1 MDNVT
6 FTNSIRTLASAEYQN
21 RIPSATKSNLLE
33 VASMITDY
41 PAAKNEFINV
51 LTNQVVK
58 TIFMDKLYSNPFK
71 FFKKGSLPYGKSIE
85 MVFVD
90 LIKAKNWN
98 ERFNNETSDAGSLI
112 GKQPVDN
119 VKVKYISENFRHK
132 YKITIS
138 DEQLKGAFRSRDGL
152 SALVNRLVVA
162 PLNSAEFDEYNIMK
176 GLISQINMAEA
187 SITGYGALSEN
198 EKAKQLTKVI
208 KTYVGKMKFLSD
220 NYNKGGVHT
229 FSMPN
234 ELVILVTPET
244 QAMLDVELLASA
256 FHMDKVEV
264 EGRLVL
270 IDEFQKKNASKD
282 TYEEDTDCLAIV
294 MDVNAVQ
301 FYESLNVS
309 ESFRNPEQLTT
320 NMFFHRWGVAGACE
334 FVNAL
339 KIKKAAASS

>member
-21 RIPSATKSNLLE
+21 RIPTATKSNLLA
-33 VASMITDY
+33 VATMITDY
-41 PAAKNEFINV
+41 PTAKNEFINV

-98 ERFNNETSDAGSLI
+98 ERFNSETTDAGSLI
-112 GKQPVDN
+112 RKEPVSN

-138 DEQLKGAFRSRDGL
+138 DEQLKGAFRSKDGL

-162 PLNSAEFDEYNIMK
+162 PLNSAEFDEYMIMQ
-176 GLISQINMAEA
+176 GLISKMNMAEA
-187 SITGYGALSEN
+187 SITGYAALSEN

-256 FHMDKVEV
+256 FHMDKAEV

-270 IDEFQKKNASKD
+270 IDEFQKKNASQDK
-282 TYEEDTDCLAIV
+282 YEEDTDCLAIV

-339 KIKKAAASS
+339 KIKKGAASS

>member
-1 MDNVT
+1 
-6 FTNSIRTLASAEYQN
+6 
-21 RIPSATKSNLLE
+21 
-33 VASMITDY
+33 
-41 PAAKNEFINV
+41 
-51 LTNQVVK
+51 
-58 TIFMDKLYSNPFK
+58 
-71 FFKKGSLPYGKSIE
+71 
-85 MVFVD
+85 
-90 LIKAKNWN
+90 
-98 ERFNNETSDAGSLI
+98 
-112 GKQPVDN
+112 
-119 VKVKYISENFRHK
+119 
-132 YKITIS
+132 
-138 DEQLKGAFRSRDGL
+138 
-152 SALVNRLVVA
+152 
-162 PLNSAEFDEYNIMK
+162 MK
-176 GLISQINMAEA
+176 GLISKMNMAEA
-187 SITGYGALSEN
+187 SITGYAALSEN

-256 FHMDKVEV
+256 FHMDKAEV

-270 IDEFQKKNASKD
+270 IDEFQKEASGN
-282 TYEEDTDCLAIV
+282 YSEDTDTLAII
-294 MDVNAVQ
+294 MDSNAVQ

-339 KIKKAAASS
+339 KIKKGAASS

>member
-33 VASMITDY
+33 VATMITDY
-41 PAAKNEFINV
+41 PTAKNEFINV

-98 ERFNNETSDAGSLI
+98 ERFNSETSDAGSLI
-112 GKQPVDN
+112 GKEPVSN

-162 PLNSAEFDEYNIMK
+162 PLNSAEFDEYMIMK
-176 GLISQINMAEA
+176 
-187 SITGYGALSEN
+187 
-198 EKAKQLTKVI
+198 
-208 KTYVGKMKFLSD
+208 
-220 NYNKGGVHT
+220 
-229 FSMPN
+229 
-234 ELVILVTPET
+234 
-244 QAMLDVELLASA
+244 
-256 FHMDKVEV
+256 
-264 EGRLVL
+264 
-270 IDEFQKKNASKD
+270 
-282 TYEEDTDCLAIV
+282 
-294 MDVNAVQ
+294 
-301 FYESLNVS
+301 
-309 ESFRNPEQLTT
+309 
-320 NMFFHRWGVAGACE
+320 
-334 FVNAL
+334 
-339 KIKKAAASS
+339 

>member
-6 FTNSIRTLASAEYQN
+6 FTNSIRTLASSEYKN
-21 RIPSATKSNLLE
+21 RIPNATKTNLLA

-51 LTNQVVK
+51 LTNQVVR

-85 MVFVD
+85 
-90 LIKAKNWN
+90 
-98 ERFNNETSDAGSLI
+98 TSDSGSLI

-138 DEQLKGAFRSRDGL
+138 DEQLKGAFRSKDGL

-162 PLNSAEFDEYNIMK
+162 PLNSAEFDEYMIMK
-176 GLISQINMAEA
+176 GLISKMNMAEA
-187 SITGYGALSEN
+187 SITGYAALSEN

-256 FHMDKVEV
+256 FHMDKAEV

-270 IDEFQKKNASKD
+270 IDEFQKESGGNYS
-282 TYEEDTDCLAIV
+282 EDTDTLAII
-294 MDVNAVQ
+294 MDSNAVQ

-339 KIKKAAASS
+339 KIKKGVSSS

>member
-6 FTNSIRTLASAEYQN
+6 FTNSIRTLASAEYQS
-21 RIPSATKSNLLE
+21 RIPAATKTNLLA
-33 VASMITDY
+33 VATMITDY
-41 PAAKNEFINV
+41 PTAKNEFINV

-98 ERFNNETSDAGSLI
+98 ERFNSETSDAGSLI
-112 GKQPVDN
+112 GKEPVSN

-138 DEQLKGAFRSRDGL
+138 DEQLKGAFRSKDGL

-187 SITGYGALSEN
+187 SISG
-198 EKAKQLTKVI
+198 
-208 KTYVGKMKFLSD
+208 
-220 NYNKGGVHT
+220 
-229 FSMPN
+229 
-234 ELVILVTPET
+234 
-244 QAMLDVELLASA
+244 
-256 FHMDKVEV
+256 
-264 EGRLVL
+264 
-270 IDEFQKKNASKD
+270 
-282 TYEEDTDCLAIV
+282 
-294 MDVNAVQ
+294 
-301 FYESLNVS
+301 
-309 ESFRNPEQLTT
+309 
-320 NMFFHRWGVAGACE
+320 
-334 FVNAL
+334 
-339 KIKKAAASS
+339 

>member
-21 RIPSATKSNLLE
+21 RIPTATKSNLLA
-33 VASMITDY
+33 VASMITEY
-41 PAAKNEFINV
+41 PTAKNEFINV

-85 MVFVD
+85 MIFVD
-90 LIKAKNWN
+90 LIKAKNFN
-98 ERFNNETSDAGSLI
+98 ERFNSETSDAGSLI
-112 GKQPVDN
+112 GKEPVSN

-138 DEQLKGAFRSRDGL
+138 DEQLKGAFRSKDGL

-162 PLNSAEFDEYNIMK
+162 PLNSAEFDEYMIMK
-176 GLISQINMAEA
+176 GLISKMNMAEA
-187 SITGYGALSEN
+187 SITGYATLSEN

-256 FHMDKVEV
+256 FHMDKAEV

-270 IDEFQKKNASKD
+270 IDEFQKKNASQDK
-282 TYEEDTDCLAIV
+282 YEEDTDCLAIV

-339 KIKKAAASS
+339 KIKKGASSS

>member
-6 FTNSIRTLASAEYQN
+6 FTNSIRTLASAEYQS
-21 RIPSATKSNLLE
+21 RIPAATKTNLSA
-33 VASMITDY
+33 VATMITEY

-58 TIFMDKLYSNPFK
+58 SIFMDKLYSNPFK

-98 ERFNNETSDAGSLI
+98 ERFNDETSDAGSLI

-138 DEQLKGAFRSRDGL
+138 DEQLKGAFRSKDGL
-152 SALVNRLVVA
+152 SALVNRLLAV
-162 PLNSAEFDEYNIMK
+162 PLTSAEVDEYMIMK
-176 GLISQINMAEA
+176 GLISNMNMAEA

-198 EKAKQLTKVI
+198 EKAKKLTKVI

-256 FHMDKVEV
+256 FHMDKAEV

-270 IDEFQKKNASKD
+270 IDEFQKEASGN
-282 TYEEDTDCLAIV
+282 YSEDTDTLAII
-294 MDVNAVQ
+294 MDSNAVQ

-339 KIKKAAASS
+339 KIKKGASSS

>member
-6 FTNSIRTLASAEYQN
+6 FTNSIRTLASVEYKD
-21 RIPSATKSNLLE
+21 RIPAATKTNLLS
-33 VASMITDY
+33 VATMITDY

-51 LTNQVVK
+51 LTNQVVR

-90 LIKAKNWN
+90 LIKAKNFN
-98 ERFNNETSDAGSLI
+98 ERFNSETSDAGSLI
-112 GKQPVDN
+112 GKEPISN

-138 DEQLKGAFRSRDGL
+138 DEQLKGAFRSKDGL

-162 PLNSAEFDEYNIMK
+162 PLNSAEFDEYMIMK
-176 GLISQINMAEA
+176 GLMSKMNMAEA
-187 SITGYGALSEN
+187 SITGYAALSEN

-256 FHMDKVEV
+256 FQMDKAEV

-270 IDEFQKKNASKD
+270 IDEFQKEASGN
-282 TYEEDTDCLAIV
+282 YSEDTDTLAII
-294 MDVNAVQ
+294 MDSNAIQ

-339 KIKKAAASS
+339 KIKKGA

>member
-6 FTNSIRTLASAEYQN
+6 FTSRIRTLASAEYQN
-21 RIPSATKSNLLE
+21 RIPAATKSNLLA
-33 VASMITDY
+33 VATMITDY

-98 ERFNNETSDAGSLI
+98 ERFNSETSDAGSLI
-112 GKQPVDN
+112 GKEPVSN

-187 SITGYGALSEN
+187 SITGYAALSEN

-256 FHMDKVEV
+256 FHMDKAEV

-270 IDEFQKKNASKD
+270 IDEFQKKKASQDK
-282 TYEEDTDCLAIV
+282 YEEDTDCLAIV

-339 KIKKAAASS
+339 KIKKGASSS

>member
-21 RIPSATKSNLLE
+21 RIPSATKSNLLA
-33 VASMITDY
+33 VATMITDY
-41 PAAKNEFINV
+41 PTAKNEFINV
-51 LTNQVVK
+51 LTNQVVR
-58 TIFMDKLYSNPFK
+58 TIFMDKLYNNPFK

-98 ERFNNETSDAGSLI
+98 ERFNGESSDAGSLI
-112 GKQPVDN
+112 GKEPISN

-162 PLNSAEFDEYNIMK
+162 PLNSAEFDEYMIMK
-176 GLISQINMAEA
+176 GLISKMNMAEA
-187 SITGYGALSEN
+187 SITGYAALAEN

-256 FHMDKVEV
+256 FHMDKAEV

-270 IDEFQKKNASKD
+270 IDEFQKKNASQDK
-282 TYEEDTDCLAIV
+282 YEEDTDCLAIV

-339 KIKKAAASS
+339 KIKKAASSS

>member
-1 MDNVT
+1 M
-6 FTNSIRTLASAEYQN
+6 
-21 RIPSATKSNLLE
+21 
-33 VASMITDY
+33 
-41 PAAKNEFINV
+41 
-51 LTNQVVK
+51 
-58 TIFMDKLYSNPFK
+58 
-71 FFKKGSLPYGKSIE
+71 
-85 MVFVD
+85 
-90 LIKAKNWN
+90 
-98 ERFNNETSDAGSLI
+98 
-112 GKQPVDN
+112 
-119 VKVKYISENFRHK
+119 
-132 YKITIS
+132 
-138 DEQLKGAFRSRDGL
+138 
-152 SALVNRLVVA
+152 
-162 PLNSAEFDEYNIMK
+162 
-176 GLISQINMAEA
+176 NMAEA
-187 SITGYGALSEN
+187 SITGYTALSEN

-256 FHMDKVEV
+256 FHMDKAEV

-270 IDEFQKKNASKD
+270 IDEFQKEASGN
-282 TYEEDTDCLAIV
+282 YSEDTDTLAII
-294 MDVNAVQ
+294 MDSNAVQ

-339 KIKKAAASS
+339 KIKKGAASS

>member
-6 FTNSIRTLASAEYQN
+6 FTNSIRTLASAEYQS
-21 RIPSATKSNLLE
+21 RIPAATKSNLLE
-33 VASMITDY
+33 VATMITDY
-41 PAAKNEFINV
+41 PTAKNEFINV
-51 LTNQVVK
+51 LTNQVAR
-58 TIFMDKLYSNPFK
+58 TIFMDKLYTNPFK

-90 LIKAKNWN
+90 LIKAKNFD
-98 ERFNNETSDAGSLI
+98 ERFNSETSDAGSLI

-152 SALVNRLVVA
+152 SALVNRLLAV
-162 PLNSAEFDEYNIMK
+162 PLTSAEVDEYMIMK
-176 GLISQINMAEA
+176 GLISQMSMAEA
-187 SITGYGALSEN
+187 KITGYGALAEN

-270 IDEFQKKNASKD
+270 IDEFQKKKASED
-282 TYEEDTDCLAIV
+282 AYEEDTDTLAII

-301 FYESLNVS
+301 FYESLNTS

-339 KIKKAAASS
+339 KIKKDA

>member
-1 MDNVT
+1 
-6 FTNSIRTLASAEYQN
+6 
-21 RIPSATKSNLLE
+21 
-33 VASMITDY
+33 
-41 PAAKNEFINV
+41 
-51 LTNQVVK
+51 
-58 TIFMDKLYSNPFK
+58 
-71 FFKKGSLPYGKSIE
+71 
-85 MVFVD
+85 
-90 LIKAKNWN
+90 
-98 ERFNNETSDAGSLI
+98 
-112 GKQPVDN
+112 
-119 VKVKYISENFRHK
+119 
-132 YKITIS
+132 
-138 DEQLKGAFRSRDGL
+138 
-152 SALVNRLVVA
+152 
-162 PLNSAEFDEYNIMK
+162 MK

-256 FHMDKVEV
+256 FHMDKAEV

-270 IDEFQKKNASKD
+270 IDEFQKKNASQDK
-282 TYEEDTDCLAIV
+282 YEEDTDCLAIV

-339 KIKKAAASS
+339 KIKKGASSS